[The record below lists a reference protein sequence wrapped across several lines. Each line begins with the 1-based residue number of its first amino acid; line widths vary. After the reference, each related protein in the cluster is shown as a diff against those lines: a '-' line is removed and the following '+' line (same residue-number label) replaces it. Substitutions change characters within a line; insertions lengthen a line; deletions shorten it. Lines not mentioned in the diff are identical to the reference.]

1 VSRHVLHAPTIK
13 LHVPFAEKT
22 MSTSSTSGT
31 KRPAIKSTA
40 KKTAAGKSGSDAS
53 RLSGRTIAI
62 LATDGFEQS
71 ELTEPK
77 RLLEEAGAEVSVI
90 APGHTTQIKGWDKK
104 DWGKP
109 VDVDVAL
116 SDADASDYDAL
127 VLPGG
132 VMNPDKLR
140 LEPAAINLV
149 KAFGAAGKPIA
160 AICHGPW
167 TLIDAELV
175 KGHTMTSWPSLRT
188 DLENAGA
195 TWEDREVIHDGQL
208 ITSRKPDDIPA
219 FARVLIDQ
227 LAA

>member
-1 VSRHVLHAPTIK
+1 MRRRAVHARRSTLHSP
-13 LHVPFAEKT
+13 LQENG
-22 MSTSSTSGT
+22 MSTAGNKTSGSNKSETT
-31 KRPAIKSTA
+31 KNAATRSDTKSA
-40 KKTAAGKSGSDAS
+40 RLRGKNV
-53 RLSGRTIAI
+53 AI

-77 RLLEEAGAEVSVI
+77 RLLEEAGAKVSVI
-90 APGHTTQIKGWDKK
+90 APGGASSIKGWDKK

-109 VDVDVAL
+109 VDVDVDL
-116 SDADASDYDAL
+116 ADAKANDYDAL

-140 LEPAAINLV
+140 LEPAAVQLI
-149 KAFGAAGKPIA
+149 KSFGKSGKPIA

-175 KGHTMTSWPSLRT
+175 KGHKITSWPSLRT

-195 TWEDREVIHDGQL
+195 KWQDSEVVHDGQL
-208 ITSRKPDDIPA
+208 ITSRKPADIPA
-219 FARVLIDQ
+219 FASTLIEQ

>member
-1 VSRHVLHAPTIK
+1 
-13 LHVPFAEKT
+13 
-22 MSTSSTSGT
+22 MSTSHT
-31 KRPAIKSTA
+31 KRPAA
-40 KKTAAGKSGSDAS
+40 ERKKAAAKSGIGTS
-53 RLSGRTIAI
+53 RLSGRRIAI

-90 APGHTTQIKGWDKK
+90 APGGARQIKGWDKK
-104 DWGKP
+104 DWGRP

-132 VMNPDKLR
+132 VMNPDRLR
-140 LEPAAINLV
+140 LEPAAINLI
-149 KAFGAAGKPIA
+149 KAFGESGKPIA

-175 KGHTMTSWPSLRT
+175 KGCTMTSWPSLRT

-195 TWEDREVIHDGQL
+195 TWEDREVVHDGQL

-219 FARVLIDQ
+219 FTRTLIDQ